1 MTERIIK
8 NEEITCRVMRLLE
21 AHPDMSQRDLAVRL
35 GISLGALNYCLRALM
50 AKGFVKLDNFQH
62 SKHKL
67 KYAYLLTP
75 AGLAQKM
82 ALTGHFLKRKMQEY
96 ETLKNEIESLQAEA
110 EKISNSKKS
119 RHGF

>member
-8 NEEITCRVMRLLE
+8 NEEITYRVMRLLE